1 MHVPWR
7 ATVNGR
13 SRMKTLQN
21 TSNST
26 AMSLP
31 KWTRLQSFS
40 SSQDHTVFLPLG
52 VYQLVNNLILSLLY
66 FACDSSQTV
75 LSPPVFSVSG
85 NELSGWMTAV
95 KRHDKVAWKKSSV
108 GETKKKK
115 KERMETKRW
124 KEPVFTMA
132 WEEKICH
139 SHGRKPGTKM
149 RFSLSNLNVHTTTL
163 VLMQRP
169 RPSEVNSTLHNTVCS
184 P

>member
-1 MHVPWR
+1 MHIPWR

-52 VYQLVNNLILSLLY
+52 VYQLVHNLILSLLY
-66 FACDSSQTV
+66 FACNSSQTD

-108 GETKKKK
+108 GETKKK
-115 KERMETKRW
+115 RKRW
-124 KEPVFTMA
+124 KQKDGKNLSLQ
-132 WEEKICH
+132 WHEKKR
-139 SHGRKPGTKM
+139 SATAMGANQGQKWDSPLAM
-149 RFSLSNLNVHTTTL
+149 W
-163 VLMQRP
+163 M
-169 RPSEVNSTLHNTVCS
+169 STQQHWF
-184 P
+184 